1 MLQKFRVKT
10 FRVKKFRVKKFRIK
24 KFRVKN
30 FHVKKFRVKN
40 FRIKKFRVKN
50 FLIKKFRVKNFRI
63 KKFRVKNNPQTN
75 EHAFFSRANCGLI
88 TRGSK
93 CKCVPLARIEN
104 RQADLRDYIAS
115 NRRRDSAIRGM
126 RPIQAKTG
134 TELENDRLLRNVN
147 DRLNKAHDL
156 QSELRIQFD
165 VEKAKLSLQD
175 AMWKKYK

>member
-1 MLQKFRVKT
+1 VLQKFRVKT

-88 TRGSK
+88 TAGSK
-93 CKCVPLARIEN
+93 CGCVPRTEN
-104 RQADLRDYIAS
+104 RQKDLADYIAS
-115 NRRRDSAIRGM
+115 NRRRDSAIREM
-126 RPIQAKTG
+126 RPITG
-134 TELENDRLLRNVN
+134 ESYIRTGQNTFFPFLDRP
-147 DRLNKAHDL
+147 
-156 QSELRIQFD
+156 E
-165 VEKAKLSLQD
+165 
-175 AMWKKYK
+175 